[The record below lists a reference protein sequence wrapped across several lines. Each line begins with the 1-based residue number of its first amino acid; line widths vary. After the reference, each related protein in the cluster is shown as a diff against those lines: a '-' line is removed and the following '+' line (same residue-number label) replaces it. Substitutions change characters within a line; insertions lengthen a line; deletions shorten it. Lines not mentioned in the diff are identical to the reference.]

1 MNITIIDDEKIL
13 SEKIAKKLKNH
24 WFTVN
29 IFNDVEN
36 FDKFHMLYKTDLYI
50 IDLIIWKDSWFK
62 IVEKL
67 RNSSSEN
74 KSPIIMISWLDSSE
88 NRVYWLNIWADDF
101 LIKPF
106 TPDELIARINAISRR
121 FKNENKIISNLNY
134 KNINY
139 SYKENK
145 IKKAWIEI
153 DLQPKEKLVV
163 ELFMKNIWKLVKKS
177 DLIYEIWWEY
187 NDNFISYNNINVM
200 LHKIRTK
207 LWNEFNLETIHSEW
221 YILKE

>member
-1 MNITIIDDEKIL
+1 
-13 SEKIAKKLKNH
+13 
-24 WFTVN
+24 
-29 IFNDVEN
+29 
-36 FDKFHMLYKTDLYI
+36 MLYKTDLYI

-106 TPDELIARINAISRR
+106 TPDELIARINAVSRR
-121 FKNENKIISNLNY
+121 FKNETKIISDLNY

-145 IKKAWIEI
+145 ITKNWIEI

-163 ELFMKNIWKLVKKS
+163 ELFMKNVWKLVKKS

-207 LWNEFNLETIHSEW
+207 LWNEFSLETIHSEW